1 MVDFQHERVWVGLG
15 FLLGFYL
22 IPLYRVELSTENLH
36 FGRPSQTVVELLAGQ
51 AMGAFQALPHGPQ
64 RPLLRTSCFLVSYQE
79 ELLL

>member
-22 IPLYRVELSTENLH
+22 IPLYCVEHLH